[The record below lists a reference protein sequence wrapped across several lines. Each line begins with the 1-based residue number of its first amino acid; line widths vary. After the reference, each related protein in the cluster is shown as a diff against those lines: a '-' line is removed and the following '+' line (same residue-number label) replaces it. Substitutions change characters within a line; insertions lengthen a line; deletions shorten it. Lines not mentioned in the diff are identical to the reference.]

1 MEIITTHTNT
11 DLDAIAS
18 MVAAQKLYPDAAI
31 ILPGKL
37 SRNVEDLTSLHKDTL
52 GLKTVKEIDLKEV
65 KRVILV
71 DTKNPRR
78 IGKIAEILDKPEVE
92 IHIYDHHPWAE
103 GDVRGD
109 VEVVEMIGSTATLL
123 TELIRE
129 QDISLSPLEATVMA
143 LGIYGDTGSLVF
155 TNTTPRDVA
164 AVAFLLEQ
172 GVNLAV
178 VGDFL
183 GRPMTDEQKD
193 LLKVL
198 LNNAEIHVVNG
209 IKVLVARA
217 ATGDY
222 VVGLALLTHT
232 ISEIERPDAVF
243 TVVEMEDR
251 VHLVGRSSLNQLNI
265 KNVMAEFGGSGHPAA
280 GSASIKKTTVEQ
292 MAEKLLK
299 LLEEHVRPPLCAAD
313 IMSSPVKTLA
323 PATTIAEAGQIML
336 RYGHTGLPV
345 VKGQKVTGVIS
356 RRDVEKATHH
366 GLGHAPVKGFMTSNV
381 ITVPAD
387 TPVSEM
393 QALMIENDIGRLPV
407 VDGEQLVGIV
417 SRTDILRTLHGKF
430 QSRHRIVYDSQRGP
444 KYFKNIGEVLRRTLA
459 PSVYSILKEAG
470 RIGASMGYQVYAA
483 GGIVRDAMLG
493 VENLD
498 VDLVVE
504 GDGIALAEA
513 LGNTH
518 LARVKVHH
526 KFGTAEI
533 LFPDDFNV
541 DVATARV
548 EFYEYPAAM
557 PQVESSSLRQDL
569 YRRDFSINAMA
580 MALNEERFGDVVDY
594 FGGQEDLHLGMVRV
608 LHNLSFIED
617 PTRILR
623 AIRFEQR
630 YQMQIE
636 PQTLKLLKEAV
647 RQGVLNRVSNE
658 RIWHELKTILEEPE
672 AGKMLARFDEL
683 KIWPLVFPGATYWE
697 VQPVLKG
704 LKKSIGILR
713 SWGFKHSDV
722 KWLPYF
728 IASVHWA
735 GRETTES
742 ICQRYSLNK
751 RQTDKV
757 LAALAGWREIM
768 AQVWK
773 DPKEVKSSQLASQV
787 LALPREA
794 YPLLLTVLDEE
805 WMRKRLRQL
814 LITIHENK
822 PLVNGKFIKGLGYRP
837 GPVFRDALDAVWRAR
852 LDGQVKSREEEET
865 FVQDFLEQRNVER
878 KLVTP
883 SGKE

>member
-18 MVAAQKLYPDAAI
+18 MVAAQKLYPDAVI
-31 ILPGKL
+31 VVPGKL

-52 GLKTVKEIDLKEV
+52 GFKTVREININEV
-65 KRVILV
+65 TRVIIV

-78 IGKIAEILDKPEVE
+78 VGKIADILDKPGVEV
-92 IHIYDHHPWAE
+92 HIYDHHPWAE
-103 GDVRGD
+103 GDVRG
-109 VEVVEMIGSTATLL
+109 ELEMVEMIGATATLL

-129 QDISLSPLEATVMA
+129 REIPLSPLEATVIAM
-143 LGIYGDTGSLVF
+143 GIYGDTGCLVF

-178 VGDFL
+178 LGDFL
-183 GRPMTDEQKD
+183 GRPMSDEQKE

-198 LNNAEIHVVNG
+198 LNSATTHVING
-209 IKVLVARA
+209 TKILVAQA
-217 ATGDY
+217 VTSEY

-232 ISEIERPDAVF
+232 ISDIERPDAVF
-243 TVVEMEDR
+243 TVVMMEDR

-265 KNVMAEFGGSGHPAA
+265 KDLMVEFGGSGHPAA
-280 GSASIKKTTVEQ
+280 GSASIKKTTVEKVT
-292 MAEKLLK
+292 AKLL
-299 LLEEHVRPPLCAAD
+299 LLLQEHVRPPLSAAD

-323 PATTIAEAGQIML
+323 PETTIAEAGRIML

-345 VKGQKVTGVIS
+345 VKGQQVTGVIS

-381 ITVPAD
+381 ITVPVSM
-387 TPVSEM
+387 PVSEI
-393 QALMIENDIGRLPV
+393 QGLMIEHDIGRLPV
-407 VDGEQLVGIV
+407 VEGEQLVGIV

-430 QSRHRIVYDSQRGP
+430 QSRHQIVYDDHQGP
-444 KYFKNIGEVLRRTLA
+444 KYFKNIGEVLRRTLT
-459 PSVYSILKEAG
+459 PSVYRILKEAG
-470 RIGASMGYQVYAA
+470 RIGAAMGYQVYAA
-483 GGIVRDAMLG
+483 GGVVRDAMLG

-513 LGNTH
+513 LGSTH
-518 LARVKVHH
+518 LARVRVHR

-541 DVATARV
+541 DIATARV
-548 EFYEYPAAM
+548 EFYEYPAAL

-580 MALNEERFGDVVDY
+580 MALNEDRFGDVVDY
-594 FGGQEDLHLGMVRV
+594 FGGQDDLHQGRVRV

-623 AIRFEQR
+623 AVRFEQR
-630 YQMQIE
+630 YRLQIE

-683 KIWPLVFPGATYWE
+683 KLWPLIFPGTSFWE
-697 VQPVLKG
+697 VQPVVRG
-704 LKKSIGILR
+704 LNKSMGILR
-713 SWGFKHSDV
+713 TWGFKESDV
-722 KWLPYF
+722 KWLPFF
-728 IASVHWA
+728 IAAVHWA
-735 GRETTES
+735 DPGTAES
-742 ICQRYSLNK
+742 VCHRYSLNK
-751 RQTDKV
+751 RQTEKV
-757 LAALAGWREIM
+757 LATLAGWRDIM
-768 AQVWK
+768 ANVWK
-773 DPKEVKSSQLASQV
+773 DPREIKSSQLAGPI

-805 WMRKRLRQL
+805 WMRQRLKQL
-814 LITIHENK
+814 LTTIHNNK
-822 PLVNGKFIKGLGYRP
+822 PSVNGKFIKSLGYRP
-837 GPVFRDALDAVWRAR
+837 GPVFREALEAAWRAR
-852 LDGQVKSREEEET
+852 LDGQINTLEEEEA
-865 FVQDFLEQRNVER
+865 FVKDFMER
-878 KLVTP
+878 SDIAPAAK
-883 SGKE
+883 K